1 MRGEYPFSL
10 TSRGVSLACYKCS
23 MNRRTFLETAA
34 ALPALAQAARTDTGI
49 KLGFDTYS
57 LRAFGWKDM
66 QLIDFAARM
75 KCDTLQISDSAD
87 YSSTDAAHLRAV
99 RDYAA
104 KAGIQ
109 IDAGIGC
116 ICPLSKSW
124 KANQGTPE
132 QVIADG
138 LRVAHTV
145 GAASMRC
152 FVGTMDDRRGSRP
165 IEEYMDTSIKILR
178 AVKSRAQDANV
189 KIAIENHAGDMQARE
204 VRTII
209 EEAGRDFVASCL
221 DTGNP
226 MWVMENPLVTLE
238 ILGPYAV
245 TTHVRDSVVF
255 QHPRGA
261 AAQWVALGDGV
272 VDWTAFFDLY
282 RRVCPNAL
290 LQLEIITGR
299 PPQILP
305 YYERDWWKWFGKQ
318 PASEFVRF
326 QAMAQR
332 GHPYMGTMVIEDA
345 PGARSA
351 EFTAALREQQRVD
364 LERSLRFAQERLGIG
379 IRWKRA

>member
-1 MRGEYPFSL
+1 MY
-10 TSRGVSLACYKCS
+10 
-23 MNRRTFLETAA
+23 RRAFLETVAA
-34 ALPALAQAARTDTGI
+34 GAFAQAANSQIPSPPPANHAI

-75 KCDTLQISDSAD
+75 KCDTLQISDSGD
-87 YSSTDAAHLRAV
+87 YSSTDTAHLKQV
-99 RDYAA
+99 REYAER
-104 KAGIQ
+104 AGIQ
-109 IDAGIGC
+109 IDAGIAC

-124 KANQGTPE
+124 KPNLGTPE

-138 LRVAHTV
+138 LRIAHAV
-145 GAASMRC
+145 GAKSMRC

-165 IEEYMDTSIKILR
+165 IEEYMEATIRILQSS
-178 AVKSRAQDANV
+178 KSRAQDLNL
-189 KIAIENHAGDMQARE
+189 KIAIENHAGDLQARE

-209 EEAGRDFVASCL
+209 EEAGRDFVAANL

-226 MWVMENPLVTLE
+226 LWVMENPQVTLE
-238 ILGPYAV
+238 ILGPYTV

-282 RRVCPNAL
+282 RKVCPTAL

-305 YYERDWWKWFGKQ
+305 YYEREWWKWFAKQ

-326 QAMAQR
+326 EEMAQH

-345 PGARSA
+345 PGNHPA
-351 EFTAALREQQRVD
+351 EYASALREQQRVD
-364 LERSLRFAQERLGIG
+364 LERSIHYAQEQLGLG
-379 IRWKRA
+379 VRAHQKA